1 VEKHTFEMTL
11 LFDFYGDLLT
21 GKQQEYFDLYYNGD
35 LSLSEIAEADGITR
49 QGVRSVLK
57 RGEDTLTDIEE
68 KTGLVRRFGEQGR
81 VVSDIEMLAEAIVT
95 KTAETE
101 TRVLAAQI
109 VQNLQSLKD

>member
-1 VEKHTFEMTL
+1 MEKHTFEMTL

-68 KTGLVRRFGEQGR
+68 KTGLVRRFGEQRLLVAG
-81 VVSDIEMLAEAIVT
+81 IEAQVRTLLE
-95 KTAETE
+95 KTAEPE
-101 TRVLAAQI
+101 TRALAGRI
-109 VQNLQSLKD
+109 LEDLQSLGD